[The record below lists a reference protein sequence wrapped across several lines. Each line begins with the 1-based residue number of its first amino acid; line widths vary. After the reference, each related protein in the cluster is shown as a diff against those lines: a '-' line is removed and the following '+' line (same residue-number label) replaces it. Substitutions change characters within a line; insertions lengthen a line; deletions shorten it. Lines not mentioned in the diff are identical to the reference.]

1 MVNKLYL
8 KQLLLFRSKQHRPF
22 EIIVNGTSMQPILSH
37 GQKITICG
45 RDEYSVGDILVFF
58 YKNDSLLVHRLL
70 KIHNER
76 YFCKGDN
83 SFRLEDIERENI
95 VGAVILEF
103 DANNTSEFI
112 SDSYLINRII
122 RNNGYDIAK
131 TKRTLEYIAYEMKY
145 LKKEP

>member
-1 MVNKLYL
+1 MNNLYL
-8 KQLLLFRSKQHRPF
+8 KKLLILKSKLHQPF
-22 EIIVNGTSMQPILSH
+22 EIIVEGTSMHPILYH

-83 SFRLEDIERENI
+83 SFRIEDIKREDI
-95 VGAVILEF
+95 VGAAILEF

-112 SDSYLINRII
+112 SDSYLINRIF
-122 RNNGYDIAK
+122 RNNVYNIVK
-131 TKRTLEYIAYEMKY
+131 TKRTLEYMAYEMKY